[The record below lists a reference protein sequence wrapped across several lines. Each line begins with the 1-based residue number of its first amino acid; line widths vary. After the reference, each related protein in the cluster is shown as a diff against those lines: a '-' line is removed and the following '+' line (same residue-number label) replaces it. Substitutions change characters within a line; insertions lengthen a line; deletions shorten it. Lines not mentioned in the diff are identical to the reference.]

1 LGAIFEFFSSKPTSP
16 QADFGRSYPVESA
29 RNVINKLD
37 HLKISFCRLSA
48 FGFQTLVAD
57 TSFVKKQNPLFVDWL
72 TVQACG
78 VVVSLVTYNLR
89 RDLKFNIMVDN

>member
-1 LGAIFEFFSSKPTSP
+1 LGAIFEFFLSKPTSP
-16 QADFGRSYPVESA
+16 QADFGCNSPAEPR
-29 RNVINKLD
+29 RNHIDKLD